1 MRSTERNGPP
11 SVIGRVSAI
20 IGCFTD
26 ADVAL
31 TVGEIARRTGIAKTT
46 TWRLTNELTEHGF
59 LDSGSEGLSLGLRLF
74 ELGESTTRPRSL
86 RRLALARMEALRQ
99 RTGLTVHLAVI
110 TDADVVYIEILHARA
125 SPKMPSRVGGRVPA
139 HATAVGKA
147 LLAFSPASVVEAVIA
162 RGLEPVGPHTLT
174 DPDALRAE
182 LARVRE
188 RGIATER
195 EESAPEVACVA
206 VPIMLADGVATAALS
221 VSGPASTVDPDALSL
236 PLREAAEALRSQA
249 ERLSR
254 RRVAI

>member
-1 MRSTERNGPP
+1 MRSTERNGPI

-20 IGCFTD
+20 IGCFAETD
-26 ADVAL
+26 TTL

-46 TWRLTNELTEHGF
+46 VWRLSSELAEHGL
-59 LDSGSEGLSLGLRLF
+59 LDASSDGLSLGLRLF
-74 ELGESTTRPRSL
+74 ELGESTSRPRSL

-99 RTGLTVHLAVI
+99 QTGLTVHLAVI
-110 TDADVVYIEILHARA
+110 RGVDVVYIEILHARA

-139 HATAVGKA
+139 HATGVGKA
-147 LLAFSPASVVEAVIA
+147 LLAFSPAPVLETVLQ
-162 RGLEPVGPHTLT
+162 RGLEAVGPHTIT

-195 EESAPEVACVA
+195 EESAAGVACVA
-206 VPIMLADGVATAALS
+206 VPIVLADGAVTAALS
-221 VSGPASTVDPDALSL
+221 VSGPADAIDPAALSR
-236 PLREAAEALRSQA
+236 PLRDATEALQSQA

-254 RRVAI
+254 PRVAI